1 MQQEIIH
8 YSIPI
13 FRKQNYTLSLKIIK
27 KKTKRRKPKVLAKNP
42 YLYLY
47 KSLNL

>member
-1 MQQEIIH
+1 MLFFMQQEIIH

-27 KKTKRRKPKVLAKNP
+27 KKN
-42 YLYLY
+42 
-47 KSLNL
+47 